1 MSFKRDRYLVL
12 DPCGNYLVRI
22 TVPAYMR
29 SLFGNKRYFV
39 KSTGTS
45 DIRQARLFRDA
56 IAVEWIR
63 LREQVKPREGSKIE
77 QAIAELRRVSARVH
91 ETPVQHVMSN
101 TQSQGVPSLLK
112 MRDLYLLQF
121 SEKRKLTTLSKTNK
135 AVEVLLEHLKKR
147 DVQLAELLNYVR
159 EGDTLIVIAIDRLGR
174 NTIDVLSTV
183 EMLQM
188 KGVKVVSLREGF
200 DLSTPVGK
208 AMLTMMAGLAS
219 LEKDLIA
226 ERRAAG
232 IKRAQSEGKHCGR
245 PIKATVEQVRELLA
259 RGLPPAAVQDR
270 LEISKATFY
279 RLKSF
284 LQLPDI

>member
-1 MSFKRDRYLVL
+1 MTTVIGY
-12 DPCGNYLVRI
+12 VR
-22 TVPAYMR
+22 V
-29 SLFGNKRYFV
+29 S
-39 KSTGTS
+39 TS
-45 DIRQARLFRDA
+45 DQNVENQKKQIADA
-56 IAVEWIR
+56 GYSVTRWFSDEAVS
-63 LREQVKPREGSKIE
+63 G
-77 QAIAELRRVSARVH
+77 AI
-91 ETPVQHVMSN
+91 
-101 TQSQGVPSLLK
+101 
-112 MRDLYLLQF
+112 
-121 SEKRKLTTLSKTNK
+121 K
-135 AVEVLLEHLKKR
+135 AGER
-147 DVQLAELLNYVR
+147 PGFAELLNYVR

-174 NTIDVLSTV
+174 NTIDVLS
-183 EMLQM
+183 
-188 KGVKVVSLREGF
+188 
-200 DLSTPVGK
+200 
-208 AMLTMMAGLAS
+208 MAGLAS